1 MLGAIATLISIFVGA
16 TGTLL
21 APFVAGVSPD
31 RRRYVATIAAIMSVT
46 HGLKM
51 IAFGMLGFA
60 YAPYLPL
67 LAAMIAASFIG
78 NWIGRHVLETMPE
91 ALFRRIFQV
100 VLTLLSLRLLYS
112 AARDAGLLT

>member
-1 MLGAIATLISIFVGA
+1 
-16 TGTLL
+16 
-21 APFVAGVSPD
+21 
-31 RRRYVATIAAIMSVT
+31 
-46 HGLKM
+46 
-51 IAFGMLGFA
+51 
-60 YAPYLPL
+60 
-67 LAAMIAASFIG
+67 MIAASFIG